1 VDLWFGRLRTIE
13 EVGARVIADCGLKIP
28 QPVISKFLYS
38 KGEDMGLFDDYDPLK
53 GKMFQIL
60 KPEGTL
66 QPGLKPPI
74 NDQETLT
81 LYQKMVFVRL
91 ADQRGLLLQRQ
102 GRFGTY
108 APLWGQ
114 EACQIG
120 SAYVLQRG
128 DWVFPAFREL
138 GATLMM
144 GVALKDFMLYWMG
157 NEMGSRAPKGI
168 NLLPVSVPVGSHIP
182 HAVGAAW
189 AAKIKGDKIVALAY
203 FGDGATSK
211 GDFHEALNFA
221 GVFKT
226 PTVFFCQ
233 NNQFAISVPR
243 SKQTASATIAQK
255 AIAYGFDGIQI
266 DGNDLFA
273 VITATRE
280 AVDKARSGGGPTLIE
295 GVTFRFGPHTTADDP
310 TKYRTDEE
318 IERWKPLDP
327 MVRLRSYLKGKGLW
341 SDEVETRMTEDAQK
355 EIDQAVKDAEA
366 IPAPELKEI
375 FEYVFAE
382 MTPPLRE
389 QLEYLKSTL

>member
-1 VDLWFGRLRTIE
+1 MGIFQHSAIPLGMLLSLDK
-13 EVGARVIADCGLKIP
+13 EVL
-28 QPVISKFLYS
+28 
-38 KGEDMGLFDDYDPLK
+38 MGLFEDYDPLK

-60 KPEGTL
+60 KPDGTL

-74 NDQETLT
+74 DDKETLT

-120 SAYVLQRG
+120 SAYVLQKG

-144 GVALKDFMLYWMG
+144 GIALKDFMLYWMG
-157 NEMGSRAPKGI
+157 NEMGSRAPEGI
-168 NLLPVSVPVGSHIP
+168 NLLPVSIPVGTHIP
-182 HAVGAAW
+182 QAVGTAW
-189 AAKIKGDKIVALAY
+189 AAKIRGDKIVAMAY

-211 GDFHEALNFA
+211 GDFHEAMNFA

-226 PTVFFCQ
+226 PTIFFCQ

-243 SKQTASATIAQK
+243 SRQTASATIAQK

-273 VITATRE
+273 VITVTRE
-280 AVDKARSGGGPTLIE
+280 AVDRARSGGGPTLIE

-327 MVRLRSYLKGKGLW
+327 MIRLRSYLKAKGLW
-341 SDEVETRMTEDAQK
+341 SEEVETRMTEDAQK

-366 IPAPELKEI
+366 VPAPELKEI

-382 MTPPLRE
+382 MTPPLKE